1 VVAPPIRHSLPTKSD
16 TIGVFMSSAL
26 KITFGILLV
35 GVCVPMKLKGRF
47 RGMRR
52 MTDFALLCFA
62 GIYLIVAGI
71 LDFLG
76 KT

>member
-1 VVAPPIRHSLPTKSD
+1 
-16 TIGVFMSSAL
+16 MSSAL
-26 KITFGILLV
+26 KITFGILII

-47 RGMRR
+47 RGVRR

-62 GIYLIVAGI
+62 GIYLVVAGI